1 MNWKLLFYEAN
12 RGEKPVQEFIKKL
25 SPATFAKILRMLEL
39 LEQYGTFL
47 CMPHCK
53 KITKDI
59 YELRIRGKEEIRIFY
74 FIKKRNIYLPYAFK
88 KKSQN
93 TPVKEIE
100 VAERRIDLLT
110 NI

>member
-1 MNWKLLFYEAN
+1 MFYEAN

-74 FIKKRNIYLPYAFK
+74 FIKKRNIYLLHAFK